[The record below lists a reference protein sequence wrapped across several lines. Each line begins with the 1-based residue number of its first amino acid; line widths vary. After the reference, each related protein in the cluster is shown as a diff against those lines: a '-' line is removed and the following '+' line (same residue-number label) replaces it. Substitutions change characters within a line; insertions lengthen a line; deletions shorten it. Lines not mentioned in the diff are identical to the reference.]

1 MPEPKETTKLK
12 ELRKEKNLTQPQLA
26 ELANVSLKALQAY
39 EQNYRP
45 LDRASAIDVYNIAKV
60 LGTTIEEL
68 IGVESLKN

>member
-1 MPEPKETTKLK
+1 MSKLK

-26 ELANVSLKALQAY
+26 EMAGVSLKALQAY

-45 LDRASAIDVYNIAKV
+45 LERASAIDVYQIAKV

-68 IGVESLKN
+68 LELESLKK